1 MALPKPNMDYVLASE
16 LSGGFL
22 KPEMVSKDPT
32 MASVAI
38 IKSYDVKLEVK
49 FKVRAKYEKVAI
61 EDVPDGDTEWK
72 RLFYLELEGNEVL
85 WQPNPTQLKELS
97 SSLGDYVKSWV
108 GCTVKLWQQSTGS
121 KATIGI
127 RAIRN
132 TQQAV
137 ANVNQ
142 MVVSNTQQ
150 QTAMANSEI
159 DKNIIAIVELI
170 KPLATFPIAWQ
181 GRQINDLSVSLAKVL
196 PDAKERYYAVL
207 YEIWQNL
214 SKPTV
219 NEGMIDF

>member
-1 MALPKPNMDYVLASE
+1 
-16 LSGGFL
+16 
-22 KPEMVSKDPT
+22 
-32 MASVAI
+32 
-38 IKSYDVKLEVK
+38 
-49 FKVRAKYEKVAI
+49 
-61 EDVPDGDTEWK
+61 
-72 RLFYLELEGNEVL
+72 
-85 WQPNPTQLKELS
+85 
-97 SSLGDYVKSWV
+97 
-108 GCTVKLWQQSTGS
+108 
-121 KATIGI
+121 
-127 RAIRN
+127 
-132 TQQAV
+132 
-137 ANVNQ
+137 
-142 MVVSNTQQ
+142 VVSNTQQ